1 MKKLISKDENQV
13 VYLLENGLT
22 EVTMFNTRSG
32 NPYTFIYAAYWH
44 PHSLRHEMRDFASN
58 SRMSYVK
65 LGQKLNSLG
74 LCIEGDDNSWN
85 LKNILIAI
93 ADNISM
99 NAKPWRRGIENV
111 DKTVKEYYGDRE
123 GYKKYLLKTFKEEL
137 V

>member
-1 MKKLISKDENQV
+1 MKIKISETCTQT
-13 VYLLENGLT
+13 LLNNGLWLH
-22 EVTMFNTRSG
+22 EEIQKDGKIFSF
-32 NPYTFIYAAYWH
+32 TFVKYWH

-58 SRMSYVK
+58 SRISYVRLGKK
-65 LGQKLNSLG
+65 LESLG
-74 LCIEGDDNSWN
+74 LCIEGNDKSWD
-85 LKNILIAI
+85 LKKILIAI

-123 GYKKYLLKTFKEEL
+123 GYKKYLLKTFKEDL

>member
-1 MKKLISKDENQV
+1 MKIKISETCTQTLLNNGFWLHEETQKD
-13 VYLLENGLT
+13 GKI
-22 EVTMFNTRSG
+22 FSF
-32 NPYTFIYAAYWH
+32 TFVKYWH
-44 PHSLRHEMRDFASN
+44 PCEIKHMMRDFASN
-58 SRMSYVK
+58 SRSSYVK